1 DAPAALVTFR
11 GRVPLV
17 TPPVQSE
24 GQPGAPVGALEGG
37 SAAPFAA
44 PPWLRNLG
52 TACWMVLGVVGLLA
66 VLFWLLGTA
75 SAIVTPVIAGGV
87 IAAVASPVVAALQRR
102 GLHRGLGALVVLL
115 GIVSIGV
122 VVLLL
127 VVGGIVAQRDS
138 IEQNAGAA
146 ATTAESWL
154 EDAGVDP
161 AGRESAAANV
171 KTSVPDIISTFVSG
185 VITGVQGVTSLAFG
199 LSFAVFAV
207 FFLLKD
213 GPVMR
218 AWIERHLGLPPPVAR
233 LITGEVLTSL
243 RRYFG
248 GVTIVAAFNGVL
260 VMLGAW
266 LLGVPLAG
274 SIGVV
279 TFVTAYIPF
288 VGAFVAGAFAV
299 VIALGAEGTTT
310 AALMLIIV
318 LLANGGLQN
327 IVQPIAFGA
336 TLKLNPL
343 VVLVVTIAAGSLF
356 GMMGLVLAAPLTS
369 AAVRLGGQLAAM
381 RMPETGDA
389 TPDRSVD
396 A

>member
-1 DAPAALVTFR
+1 
-11 GRVPLV
+11 
-17 TPPVQSE
+17 
-24 GQPGAPVGALEGG
+24 
-37 SAAPFAA
+37 
-44 PPWLRNLG
+44 
-52 TACWMVLGVVGLLA
+52 MVLGVVGLLA